1 MTLVVVL
8 VVGGFW
14 WAGDEEPAAPP
25 LAAASDGAGAAGAEA
40 AGAVAAAGAPAAL
53 DRQAKPEAP
62 PESAPPPASAPSP
75 KAAPPAQAVPSPKSP
90 TSPTSPTSQ
99 ANQASPAI
107 PKNQASPTGPK
118 SPKSSKSAPSPKAVP
133 RPRGASQGA
142 LAPLPRSRPTAVAVP
157 AITIEAPVTDL
168 HLDRKGQLAAPPVD
182 NPSIVGWYAKGPTP
196 GERGT
201 AVVVGHRD
209 TLTGPAVFLNLG
221 VLNPGNTVRVA
232 RADGKVAVFTVDRI
246 KTYAKDDFPDEEVYG
261 ATGRPELRLLT
272 CGGAF
277 DRKTGYEAN
286 IVVFAH
292 LTDIAQKI

>member
-1 MTLVVVL
+1 M
-8 VVGGFW
+8 
-14 WAGDEEPAAPP
+14 
-25 LAAASDGAGAAGAEA
+25 
-40 AGAVAAAGAPAAL
+40 
-53 DRQAKPEAP
+53 
-62 PESAPPPASAPSP
+62 
-75 KAAPPAQAVPSPKSP
+75 
-90 TSPTSPTSQ
+90 
-99 ANQASPAI
+99 

>member
-1 MTLVVVL
+1 MRRRRRLFRLARTMTVLVVL

-14 WAGDEEPAAPP
+14 WAGDEEPAAPA
-25 LAAASDGAGAAGAEA
+25 LASAPAASDGAGAAVAAGAE

-53 DRQAKPEAP
+53 DHKAKPEAP
-62 PESAPPPASAPSP
+62 PENAPPPERAPSP
-75 KAAPPAQAVPSPKSP
+75 KAAPPQESKASPKA
-90 TSPTSPTSQ
+90 T
-99 ANQASPAI
+99 
-107 PKNQASPTGPK
+107 
-118 SPKSSKSAPSPKAVP
+118 PSPKAAP
-133 RPRGASQGA
+133 RPKGASGA
-142 LAPLPRSRPTAVAVP
+142 KDASGAPAPLPRSRPTTVAVP
-157 AITIEAPVTDL
+157 AITIEAPVIDL
-168 HLDRKGQLAAPPVD
+168 GLDAKGQLAAPPVD
-182 NPSIVGWYAKGPTP
+182 DPRVVGWYAKGSTP

-209 TLTGPAVFLNLG
+209 TRTGPAVFLNLG
-221 VLNPGNTVRVA
+221 VLNPGNTVRIA
-232 RADGKVAVFTVDRI
+232 RADGKVAVFTVDRV
-246 KTYAKDDFPDEEVYG
+246 KTYAKDDFPDKEVYG

>member
-1 MTLVVVL
+1 MVQQRP
-8 VVGGFW
+8 G
-14 WAGDEEPAAPP
+14 P
-25 LAAASDGAGAAGAEA
+25 
-40 AGAVAAAGAPAAL
+40 APAGPGRRGRRRRAARRGRGVL
-53 DRQAKPEAP
+53 RLRRRRGRRRRSRRHGRTGHVP
-62 PESAPPPASAPSP
+62 P
-75 KAAPPAQAVPSPKSP
+75 
-90 TSPTSPTSQ
+90 
-99 ANQASPAI
+99 
-107 PKNQASPTGPK
+107 
-118 SPKSSKSAPSPKAVP
+118 
-133 RPRGASQGA
+133 

-168 HLDRKGQLAAPPVD
+168 DLDKKGQLATPPAD

>member
-1 MTLVVVL
+1 M
-8 VVGGFW
+8 
-14 WAGDEEPAAPP
+14 
-25 LAAASDGAGAAGAEA
+25 
-40 AGAVAAAGAPAAL
+40 
-53 DRQAKPEAP
+53 
-62 PESAPPPASAPSP
+62 
-75 KAAPPAQAVPSPKSP
+75 
-90 TSPTSPTSQ
+90 
-99 ANQASPAI
+99 
-107 PKNQASPTGPK
+107 
-118 SPKSSKSAPSPKAVP
+118 P

-246 KTYAKDDFPDEEVYG
+246 KTYAKNDFPDEEVYG